1 MTTLMM
7 GAEVVSETLVT
18 FNQLTQLTNR
28 EYFTDTATLFTTF
41 GLLLQ
46 SSTQHWRDR
55 SAHRLFLV
63 IYTTGQRALLAQ
75 LRKTSPSLTE
85 QRKGDCPSATRNTRK
100 VKRLK
105 LSDKMFPRT
114 SVSSLKNGEVYFN
127 VKTLYG

>member
-63 IYTTGQRALLAQ
+63 IYTTGQRALLA
-75 LRKTSPSLTE
+75 
-85 QRKGDCPSATRNTRK
+85 
-100 VKRLK
+100 
-105 LSDKMFPRT
+105 
-114 SVSSLKNGEVYFN
+114 
-127 VKTLYG
+127 